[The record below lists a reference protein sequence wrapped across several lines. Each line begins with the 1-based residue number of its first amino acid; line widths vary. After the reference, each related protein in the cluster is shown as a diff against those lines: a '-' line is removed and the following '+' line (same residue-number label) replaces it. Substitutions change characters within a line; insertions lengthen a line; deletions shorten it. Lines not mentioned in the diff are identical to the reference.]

1 MKAVL
6 IHNSPRGKVNVETV
20 PDPKCT
26 DDGVIVK
33 MAANGVCRSD
43 WHEYNGDWAW
53 IGLAPAKFP
62 IIPGHEG
69 CGTICEVGKNVKK
82 WKVGDRVIPPVT
94 YGCGVCPR
102 CTVLNLHNMCEKL
115 RVIGYAFDGLYA
127 EYAHSP
133 DSDYPGNL
141 IKIPDSIDF
150 VTAAQLGCRFQTAY
164 HGMITQGGIK
174 PGDKVA
180 VWGCGGIGISA
191 IHTAAAMGCY
201 VVAVDIDDKKL
212 EFAKKIGAHDVVN
225 AKKTNAVQAV
235 KDLTWGGANVSLDA
249 LGIAETVVNNILC
262 LTNKGRAVQIGLTT
276 REEMG
281 NVTIPI
287 DLITAMELELHGC
300 LTMPFPQYDQM
311 LKAILNGQLHPE
323 KLVTK
328 KIKLEE
334 APDRIRAM
342 TEFGTGPGMEVVVF

>member
-1 MKAVL
+1 MKAL
-6 IHNSPRGKVNVETV
+6 QIHSAPRGKVSVDTV

-26 DDGVIVK
+26 DDGVVVK
-33 MAANGVCRSD
+33 VAANGVCRSD
-43 WHEYNGDWAW
+43 WHEYNGDWGW
-53 IGLAPAKFP
+53 IGLVPYKWP

-69 CGTICEVGKNVKK
+69 CGTVVEVGKNVKK

-102 CTVLNLHNMCEKL
+102 CVLTLHNMCEKL
-115 RVIGYAFDGLYA
+115 RVIGYSFDGLYA
-127 EYAHSP
+127 EYVHGP
-133 DSDYPGNL
+133 DADFPGNL
-141 IKIPDSIDF
+141 IKIPDSMSF
-150 VTAAQLGCRFQTAY
+150 ETAAALGCRFQTSY

-180 VWGCGGIGISA
+180 VWGCGGIGLSA
-191 IHTAAAMGCY
+191 INVASAMGCY
-201 VVAVDIDDKKL
+201 VVAIDIQDEKL

-249 LGIAETVVNNILC
+249 LGIAETMVNNILC
-262 LTNKGRAVQIGLTT
+262 LTNKGRAVQIGLST
-276 REEMG
+276 REEQG
-281 NVTIPI
+281 QVAIPI
-287 DLITAMELELHGC
+287 DLVTALELELHGS

-311 LKAILNGQLHPE
+311 IKACLNGQVHPE

-328 KIKLEE
+328 RIKLED
-334 APDRIRAM
+334 APARIVAM
-342 TEFGTGPGMEVVVF
+342 TDFGTGPGFELVVF